1 MRSFYISSNGYGVF
15 VNSSDKV
22 SYEIASDT
30 VSKVS
35 ITVPGEE
42 IEYFV
47 IGGENLHEVLSN
59 YTTLTGKPA
68 LPPAKTFGLWLST
81 SFTTTYD
88 EETITSFI
96 DGMAERIFL
105 FRCFTL
111 TAFG

>member
-1 MRSFYISSNGYGVF
+1 MKCGIPTEALCSDQSYKCVPFYISSNGYGVF
-15 VNSSDKV
+15 VDSSDKV

-59 YTTLTGKPA
+59 YTTLTGKPT
-68 LPPAKTFGLWLST
+68 LPPAENVRSVAVYVVHYNL
-81 SFTTTYD
+81 
-88 EETITSFI
+88 
-96 DGMAERIFL
+96 
-105 FRCFTL
+105 
-111 TAFG
+111 